1 MLQPVEQPG
10 QTESVASRNQTRIL
24 KRKSWDSSAPTGHT
38 SARLP
43 AYWCAIG
50 RFSKLAICV
59 WSPRFWN
66 SRLLVPVTSFS

>member
-10 QTESVASRNQTRIL
+10 QTDSVDSRNQTRIL

-43 AYWCAIG
+43 GVVVGDGAVLEG
-50 RFSKLAICV
+50 RDLHVVAAFSGT
-59 WSPRFWN
+59 P
-66 SRLLVPVTSFS
+66 